1 MTLPIRIRPGAGDQS
16 GTKYRTFCC
25 YGNTRCGK
33 TQFAA
38 TFPNPVFISDMSE
51 RGWVTLEGCVRDA
64 VQRLELEEAVKRQ
77 PRVVKVFDETRVVP
91 VRARKPRRPPA

>member
-38 TFPNPVFISDMSE
+38 TFPNPVFISDMQNWFS
-51 RGWVTLEGCVRDA
+51 
-64 VQRLELEEAVKRQ
+64 Q
-77 PRVVKVFDETRVVP
+77 
-91 VRARKPRRPPA
+91 